1 MFRYK
6 AKIVPA
12 ISIFFKYK
20 NDVDV
25 FIEDSNDEEFYK
37 SLLSKLLDGK
47 RINKIISCNCKT
59 NLIAACENDQTDRKR
74 KRIYLTDGDLDLILD
89 SNRKDLKY
97 LHVLDRYCV
106 ENFLIE
112 ENGII
117 ETLHDC
123 IILEKEQISK
133 QLGLDNWLKS
143 ISHSLIELFLH
154 YSISHENSLGLPTV
168 SFSIGKLCKQVKG
181 VTVLDIDKVNDRVK
195 GFRNKIIA
203 EIGEEK
209 YNSSIYELRE
219 KWPSNVDT
227 LIKVVSGKDY
237 ILPLIAFRFK
247 KLKGKE
253 TYNLKWESLR
263 MRLAKTCELNSL
275 TELKNKIISA

>member
-6 AKIVPA
+6 DKVVPA

-20 NDVDV
+20 NDVDI
-25 FIEDSNDEEFYK
+25 FIEDSNDQEFYK
-37 SLLSKLLDGK
+37 SLFSSLLNGK
-47 RINKIISCNCKT
+47 RINKVISCNCKT
-59 NLIAACENDQTDRKR
+59 SLISACENDQTDRKR
-74 KRIYLTDGDLDLILD
+74 KRVYIVDGDLDLVLE
-89 SNRKDLKY
+89 SNRNDLKY
-97 LHVLDRYCV
+97 LHVLDRYCI

-123 IILEKEQISK
+123 IIMEKEKISK
-133 QLGLDNWLKS
+133 QLGLENWLKS

-154 YSISHENSLGLPTV
+154 YSISHENALGFPTV
-168 SFSIGKLCKQVKG
+168 SYSIGRLCRQVSG
-181 VTVLDIDKVNDRVK
+181 VTVLDVEKVNDRVK
-195 GFRNKIIA
+195 EFRNKIIT

-209 YNSSIYELRE
+209 YNNSIYELRT

-227 LIKVVSGKDY
+227 LLKIVSGKDY

-263 MRLAKTCELNSL
+263 MRLAKTCELNAL
-275 TELKNKIISA
+275 AELKNKIISA